1 MNSTPLITY
10 SMTADVTYLKNR
22 KLNDTVVW
30 IVSRYDLPEDI
41 MEHDEKTMS
50 RLDLEVYGKDYE
62 DTKQI
67 AITKIRSKKEIS

>member
-1 MNSTPLITY
+1 
-10 SMTADVTYLKNR
+10 MTADVTYLKNR
-22 KLNDTVVW
+22 KFNDTVVW